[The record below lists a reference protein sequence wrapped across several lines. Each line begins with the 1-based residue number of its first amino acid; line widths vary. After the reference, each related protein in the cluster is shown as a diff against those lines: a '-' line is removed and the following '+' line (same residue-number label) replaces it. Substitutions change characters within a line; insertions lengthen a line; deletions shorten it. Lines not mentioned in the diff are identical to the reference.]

1 MLKYHLDKILLKFLI
16 NISYNIEIVVAL
28 MFVMPITVISLAGM
42 LLSYKYKVA
51 EDARSREIPP
61 LRKKSIKNQPKNK
74 KGFPKNERVK
84 IPKKPKKKKLTEQV
98 QKQLTKAELEE
109 IKKTESEIDIEKQKF
124 TCIIHKGP
132 IEGNLY

>member
-1 MLKYHLDKILLKFLI
+1 LFDKILRKADFVIIPFVIKLDTSLTLIIFSTIKSGYELMLKYHLDKILLKFLI

-61 LRKKSIKNQPKNK
+61 LRKKSIKN
-74 KGFPKNERVK
+74 
-84 IPKKPKKKKLTEQV
+84 
-98 QKQLTKAELEE
+98 
-109 IKKTESEIDIEKQKF
+109 
-124 TCIIHKGP
+124 
-132 IEGNLY
+132 